1 MPLKNSK
8 IKVFKNETA
17 ILLHLISLGHFVSIQ
32 GVSKRAL
39 QI

>member
-1 MPLKNSK
+1 MNLVSS
-8 IKVFKNETA
+8 A
-17 ILLHLISLGHFVSIQ
+17 IRIGMDLSDIILDKSFIQ